1 MAKDKTQSEKPKTQ
15 KPNRQFLRMRRCL
28 RRQRS
33 RQRRQRRRRRRCQT
47 FERGL
52 RRDLQTKCARSRLKP
67 FICKPTA
74 KNETENA
81 ERISRKKLKL
91 IFADVVSFLCEKTS
105 EFVCVFVGVYHP
117 FQNYK
122 TFEGFYFS
130 NRFDTF
136 GMLELIE
143 G

>member
-105 EFVCVFVGVYHP
+105 EFVCVCLLAY
-117 FQNYK
+117 
-122 TFEGFYFS
+122 TT
-130 NRFDTF
+130 RFRTTKRSKVFISAID
-136 GMLELIE
+136 LIPSIY
-143 G
+143 